1 MASINQ
7 SQTINTDVQS
17 LINRAAEL
25 VLNCDAILFTKNN
38 VQTDHPSCQ
47 FKADKQWLDLQYHTA
62 DRIKKPAELEH
73 QMESPPELA
82 DEKQLD
88 RIKGSLIGMALGDAV
103 GAHVEFRPYE
113 YLEQNPVKDL
123 VGGGTWG
130 LTKGQFTDDT
140 SMALCLAMSLL
151 ARHDFVP
158 YDQLVRYKWWHQYGY
173 MSSTGKCFD
182 IGAATRQSL
191 EEFSRRQ
198 GSFAKKHN
206 IPVER
211 LDFLSNTE
219 LLDEFKVNCSSKGVA
234 GNGALMRLA
243 PVSLFFHANP
253 EAAVEFS
260 GISGRITHGDKK
272 AYDAC
277 RYYGALICAALKD
290 YEKSDLLDK
299 DFYKKHKHWFGNT
312 PLCDEIKKI
321 AEGSYQ
327 KEGGYQDGIRGKG
340 YIVNALEAALWAFW
354 SDENS
359 FEKGVLDAVNLGD
372 DTDTTAAIY
381 GQLAGAYYG
390 YKELP
395 KKWVKHVYAKQFIL
409 NVSEWIAY
417 EGKKWNETEGSTSSH
432 QSQPDTTYITTPD
445 EPKSF
450 FQRMF
455 AFFNYGSPTKH
466 SAPPSPCSPQ
476 QKKKHRSQST
486 DE

>member
-1 MASINQ
+1 MIAQ
-7 SQTINTDVQS
+7 LR
-17 LINRAAEL
+17 LIHLRKRE
-25 VLNCDAILFTKNN
+25 NN

-158 YDQLVRYKWWHQYGY
+158 YDQLVRYKWWYQYGY

-395 KKWVKHVYAKQFIL
+395 KKWIKHVYAKQFIL

-432 QSQPDTTYITTPD
+432 QSQPEPTYVTTPD
-445 EPKSF
+445 ERQSF
-450 FQRMF
+450 FQRIF
-455 AFFNYGSPTKH
+455 AFFNYTSPVKH